1 MQEIFY
7 NGNIITNNDN
17 NEVMEAMI
25 INDGSVFFV
34 GQNDEVL
41 NLKTDE
47 TKVNDL
53 KQKYI
58 YPTAFDLKTN
68 IFNQIEQN
76 LRKEKKIKKFQVSAD
91 INEDYE
97 NFENFEEYKKE
108 YIKLENE
115 YVKNGITTIVE
126 LNIDKLQFAF
136 WKKMSEEKF
145 LNIDVVCYVDFLDSK
160 QVMDDNCVT
169 YRKYKNRV
177 RLGGYYVKVDGKLSA
192 LKAWLNKPYSGTKSS
207 CGSGELYGEQLF
219 YIVKTALEEKKQLY
233 FEANGDKAIREVLT
247 VLKEVEEKEKIT
259 EFFRPIIYGAELI
272 TKKIYADLK
281 HFDVTLL
288 LEEYDKKELKQL
300 RRFIGFRRK
309 RHFHNYKSLLKN
321 GIKFIT
327 LKSSE
332 KIQNISSWINL
343 WFDKKRKLR
352 EKYTKNNEFKIKFE
366 SFLQKMIYINP
377 AYICFDQDTKAGL
390 ETQKQA
396 NFMIVNKSLFDRADF
411 KKNINSVY
419 IFGEKKC

>member
-1 MQEIFY
+1 MNFY
-7 NGNIITNNDN
+7 
-17 NEVMEAMI
+17 
-25 INDGSVFFV
+25 
-34 GQNDEVL
+34 L
-41 NLKTDE
+41 
-47 TKVNDL
+47 
-53 KQKYI
+53 
-58 YPTAFDLKTN
+58 
-68 IFNQIEQN
+68 
-76 LRKEKKIKKFQVSAD
+76 
-91 INEDYE
+91 
-97 NFENFEEYKKE
+97 
-108 YIKLENE
+108 NE

-366 SFLQKMIYINP
+366 LFLQKMIYINP

-396 NFMIVNKSLFDRADF
+396 NFMIVNKSLFDGADF
-411 KKNINSVY
+411 KKNINTVY
-419 IFGEKKC
+419 IFGEKKY